1 MIDGIDSKI
10 LKALQRNGRL
20 SQLELAEEVGLSP
33 TPCARRVKK
42 LETEG
47 YIRGYTALIDEE
59 KLGFGFSIFVSVRL
73 DKQIDDRL
81 LSFEQAVSRY
91 PEVVD
96 CWLMTG
102 GFDYLLRV
110 AVSDLHD
117 FERFLTRKLT
127 KIEGVASIESSIPLR
142 RVKKSMARLI
152 GHDLVDSF

>member
-10 LKALQRNGRL
+10 LKALQRDGRL

-110 AVSDLHD
+110 PDSDLHD

-142 RVKKSMARLI
+142 RVKESMARLI
-152 GHDLVDSF
+152 GHDLVDSI

>member
-1 MIDGIDSKI
+1 M
-10 LKALQRNGRL
+10 
-20 SQLELAEEVGLSP
+20 
-33 TPCARRVKK
+33 KK
-42 LETEG
+42 SEADG

-81 LSFEQAVSRY
+81 VTFEEAVARY
-91 PEVVD
+91 QEVVD

-102 GFDYLLRV
+102 GFDYLLRF
-110 AVSDLHD
+110 AVSDLHE

-142 RVKKSMARLI
+142 RVKESVARL
-152 GHDLVDSF
+152 V

>member
-1 MIDGIDSKI
+1 M
-10 LKALQRNGRL
+10 
-20 SQLELAEEVGLSP
+20 
-33 TPCARRVKK
+33 KK

>member
-42 LETEG
+42 LEAEG
-47 YIRGYTALIDEE
+47 FIRGYTALIDEE

-96 CWLMTG
+96 L
-102 GFDYLLRV
+102 
-110 AVSDLHD
+110 S
-117 FERFLTRKLT
+117 
-127 KIEGVASIESSIPLR
+127 
-142 RVKKSMARLI
+142 LI
-152 GHDLVDSF
+152 HI

>member
-1 MIDGIDSKI
+1 MEYVVIDGIDGRI

-42 LETEG
+42 LETG
-47 YIRGYTALIDEE
+47 GFIRGYTALIDEE

-81 LSFEQAVSRY
+81 LTFEKAVARY

-110 AVSDLHD
+110 AVCDLHE

-127 KIEGVASIESSIPLR
+127 KVEGVASIESSIPLR
-142 RVKKSMARLI
+142 RVKESVARL
-152 GHDLVDSF
+152 V